1 MVRPLALIALASA
14 TIAAP
19 AAAQVQIL
27 AFTLPESN
35 QLSDQAKA
43 ALREIRTQSPPSDIA
58 DDAVALRKFYGHFND
73 VQLAQMRKYFTTTD
87 YGETIGGVHVDVV
100 EPAKGVADRNRN
112 RVLINLH
119 GGGFV
124 WGAGSGALV
133 EAVPIAAT
141 MGVKVVAVD
150 YRMAPEYHYPAASE
164 DVAAVYRELLKHYR
178 PENIGIYGCS
188 AGGILTAE
196 ATAWIRQKGLPR
208 PGAIGTFCGTGA
220 PFTGDSTYLGAVTM
234 GDPPPSTP
242 PPGGGLT
249 QRYLAGVP
257 LTDSAAWPML
267 SETELKA
274 MPPTLLL
281 AGGRDFTAS
290 SLTLAHRKLTLA
302 GATSELQIFDG
313 LSHAFFVWADIP
325 ELHEAYRI
333 IANFFD
339 SHLGTAPTNADAG
352 K

>member
-1 MVRPLALIALASA
+1 MILDPDAERLLAMVREAGRPPLEALAPPEARLAYSA
-14 TIAAP
+14 SRAATQPEPQEVASVTDMAAP
-19 AAAQVQIL
+19 GPHGNV
-27 AFTLPESN
+27 PV
-35 QLSDQAKA
+35 
-43 ALREIRTQSPPSDIA
+43 R
-58 DDAVALRKFYGHFND
+58 FY
-73 VQLAQMRKYFTTTD
+73 V
-87 YGETIGGVHVDVV
+87 
-100 EPAKGVADRNRN
+100 PAGVAGESAQPCL
-112 RVLINLH
+112 VYFH
-119 GGGFV
+119 GGGWV
-124 WGAGSGALV
+124 LGDLESHDGVCRHLANASGCRVLS
-133 EAVPIAAT
+133 
-141 MGVKVVAVD
+141 VD

-302 GATSELQIFDG
+302 GTTSELQIFDG
-313 LSHAFFVWADIP
+313 LSHAFFVWAHIP
-325 ELHEAYRI
+325 ESHEAYRI